1 MRIVLLFALC
11 ILSSG
16 AAGNLY
22 KQLSEKSRNPAD
34 SAAFPILW
42 YLPLFLLFLPSVV
55 VGKERTLIPAAIA
68 GGMFLFIAAF
78 LLLESMKQT
87 SLAAAVI
94 IVNLNFLIPVILSVT
109 ILKERIAL
117 LQLGGMLVSAA
128 AVVILNLNGSSGK
141 EGRGIRPLLLPLVA
155 CFANGLLNF
164 TIKLNEEAY
173 GGRNAF
179 FAVLYGSAALSAA
192 VFHLICRLREGRTKG
207 KKAASPPL
215 SRRTLLPAVAM
226 AFSNGLCFW
235 TESAIAGQVNAAAQ
249 FTIVTAASI
258 ALSLAI
264 GAIWQHEPVRPRTAV
279 SFLACL
285 CAILCQAVSL

>member
-34 SAAFPILW
+34 SAALPILW

-117 LQLGGMLVSAA
+117 LQLGGTR
-128 AVVILNLNGSSGK
+128 GSH
-141 EGRGIRPLLLPLVA
+141 A
-155 CFANGLLNF
+155 
-164 TIKLNEEAY
+164 
-173 GGRNAF
+173 
-179 FAVLYGSAALSAA
+179 
-192 VFHLICRLREGRTKG
+192 GRT
-207 KKAASPPL
+207 
-215 SRRTLLPAVAM
+215 RT
-226 AFSNGLCFW
+226 
-235 TESAIAGQVNAAAQ
+235 ID
-249 FTIVTAASI
+249 
-258 ALSLAI
+258 
-264 GAIWQHEPVRPRTAV
+264 RTARIGYNNGMDHARR
-279 SFLACL
+279 SPSADAPERCGLRKAPTG
-285 CAILCQAVSL
+285 